1 MTQTKELS
9 TPLGLLRLT
18 AEPHGLCGAE
28 LMRDNRLPQQGQTSA
43 LLEQAA
49 AELADYF
56 AGTRREFTV
65 PLCLR
70 GTPFQRRVWEAL
82 RAIPYGETRTY
93 AEIAAAVGSPRASRA
108 VGMACHRNP
117 VLLFVPCHRV
127 VAAGGRLGGFACG
140 SETKQF
146 LLSLEGNPPLPHTF

>member
-1 MTQTKELS
+1 M
-9 TPLGLLRLT
+9 
-18 AEPHGLCGAE
+18 
-28 LMRDNRLPQQGQTSA
+28 
-43 LLEQAA
+43 
-49 AELADYF
+49 
-56 AGTRREFTV
+56 

-93 AEIAAAVGSPRASRA
+93 SEIAAAVGSPRASRA

-146 LLSLEGNPPLPHTF
+146 LLTLEGNPPLPRTF